1 MDVCNPNPRSFKRP
15 RRDCPSADRGNEAG
29 IQPSLLR
36 PVKQRLETN
45 IHTICFRSIVVIWL
59 HLGSVYQGKK
69 KQKMAEGC
77 SASSEVDD
85 SGKYSIVL
93 IHKFPFFA
101 YSSDS
106 SIIQFH
112 PHEGNARFFHRILQ
126 V

>member
-1 MDVCNPNPRSFKRP
+1 MCKRP
-15 RRDCPSADRGNEAG
+15 RRDCPSAVPRRTLTADRGNKAG
-29 IQPSLLR
+29 IEPSLLR

-45 IHTICFRSIVVIWL
+45 VHDTIVVIWL
-59 HLGSVYQGKK
+59 HLGSVPRKK

-93 IHKFPFFA
+93 IHQFPFFA

-112 PHEGNARFFHRILQ
+112 PHEENERFFHRILQ